1 MGMRVLA
8 DPRALE
14 LITQMK
20 GQISD
25 GLLTQINALIKT
37 GTDLSNREIWDGPKA
52 VEFGEL
58 WADQISPALTN
69 AHAQLEELAGKV
81 DQITSD
87 IMAAGGNAG

>member
-8 DPRALE
+8 DPRAIE
-14 LITQMK
+14 LVGQMK
-20 GQISD
+20 SQISG
-25 GLLTQINALIKT
+25 GLLTQINSLINT
-37 GTDLSNREIWDGPKA
+37 GAELSNREVWDGPRA

-69 AHAQLEELAGKV
+69 AHAQLEELASRV
-81 DQITSD
+81 DQITAD